1 MRPLRFL
8 RLTPSLLD
16 EGKCIFF
23 ESSTLKF
30 FSNSS
35 IIQKIS
41 VTLSLVIIAYIICNY
56 LIFTYK
62 DTKYLRDY
70 QFLCVFFIQNSR
82 IAYLLAPIKTKR
94 RAESVNAQ
102 YNKAMCGIMTDWRV
116 SIVVP
121 SCLVF
126 RMALT
131 FLLHSFCGASCLCL
145 GFLILSY
152 IVKCVSSVC
161 LHVYVMHVFVAL

>member
-8 RLTPSLLD
+8 RLTPSLHG

-41 VTLSLVIIAYIICNY
+41 VTLSLVIIAYIICNC

-70 QFLCVFFIQNSR
+70 QFLCVLFYPELTYYLIKLICSPQGTKGDISPLTCLR
-82 IAYLLAPIKTKR
+82 IHQSLSVQHASSFRLNYSAARLHR
-94 RAESVNAQ
+94 R
-102 YNKAMCGIMTDWRV
+102 CGGLWHRGGRPM
-116 SIVVP
+116 SIRHCDRTNT
-121 SCLVF
+121 SG
-126 RMALT
+126 R
-131 FLLHSFCGASCLCL
+131 
-145 GFLILSY
+145 
-152 IVKCVSSVC
+152 
-161 LHVYVMHVFVAL
+161 

>member
-70 QFLCVFFIQNSR
+70 QFLCMLFYPELTYSL
-82 IAYLLAPIKTKR
+82 YLYEPFAVGKLIVEEIITPSLSCRFLPSLSCKAPVRCQSVRSACRQVAWPCRGWR
-94 RAESVNAQ
+94 RS
-102 YNKAMCGIMTDWRV
+102 
-116 SIVVP
+116 P
-121 SCLVF
+121 
-126 RMALT
+126 
-131 FLLHSFCGASCLCL
+131 
-145 GFLILSY
+145 
-152 IVKCVSSVC
+152 
-161 LHVYVMHVFVAL
+161 